1 MKGKLIISG
10 AVVLVLVV
18 VSYFTFSRGGTPQ
31 YNFRFDQVS
40 KGDITTTVM
49 ATGNINAVVS
59 VDVGTQVSGII
70 SKLYAD
76 FNSIVKEGQVIAQ
89 IDSTFL
95 VQAVHDAEANL
106 ARAQSQ
112 LAESKR
118 VLDREKVLVAKGLD
132 MQINL
137 DAALTTFE
145 SNDAALKQANA
156 SLERAKINLA
166 YSTIY
171 APIDGVVINR
181 QVNVGQT
188 VAASFSSPTLY
199 TIVNDLRKMQVLATI
214 GEVDIGGISVGQ
226 QATFTVDAY
235 PDETFKG
242 IVSQIRLAPV
252 TVQNVVNYTVVI
264 AVNNDRLKLMPGM
277 TANVNVLVASAND
290 VLRVPNMAL
299 RFQPPGGLID
309 TTGAASTN
317 GRRFSQATGDSGGSE
332 NGSGHRGGAQPG
344 MRRRLQDPTSAV
356 PDSAASIVQVAA
368 RPAEQTKFGIVQT
381 FPEFEKRT
389 DAPLAGRGRVWV
401 VSPAGKLK
409 AMPVVTGITDGKYT
423 EVTSHVL
430 NPGDQV
436 VLGVINSTATN
447 GTQTRSPLTGGGQR
461 GIPGVPH

>member
-1 MKGKLIISG
+1 MLKKSILSIVGV
-10 AVVLVLVV
+10 VVLAIAG
-18 VSYFTFSRGGTPQ
+18 YFLFLRSAPAK
-31 YNFRFDQVS
+31 YDFRFDQVS
-40 KGDITTTVM
+40 KGDITTTVT

-76 FNSIVKEGQVIAQ
+76 FNSVVKEGQVIAQ

-118 VLDREKVLVAKGLD
+118 VLDREKVLVEKRLD
-132 MQINL
+132 PQINL
-137 DAALTTFE
+137 DAALTAYE
-145 SNDAALKQANA
+145 SNSASVKQADA
-156 SLERAKINLA
+156 TVERAKINLA

-242 IVSQIRLAPV
+242 MVSQIRLAPV

-277 TANVNVLVASAND
+277 TANVNVLVASASD

-299 RFQPPGGLID
+299 RFQPSGDLID

-317 GRRFSQATGDSGGSE
+317 GRRFSHAMGDSGGSE
-332 NGSGHRGGAQPG
+332 NSSGRRGDTQPG
-344 MRRRLQDPTSAV
+344 MRRRLQDSTSAV
-356 PDSAASIVQVAA
+356 PDSVVSIVQVAA

-389 DAPLAGRGRVWV
+389 DAPLAGRGRVWI
-401 VSPAGKLK
+401 VSSTGKLK

-430 NPGDQV
+430 KPGDQV
-436 VLGVINSTATN
+436 VLGVINSTATA
-447 GTQTRSPLTGGGQR
+447 GTQTRSPLTGGGQH
-461 GIPGVPH
+461 GPGVPH

>member
-1 MKGKLIISG
+1 MKRKLIISV

-18 VSYFTFSRGGTPQ
+18 VSYFMFSRGGTPR
-31 YNFRFDQVS
+31 YDFRFDQVS

-106 ARAQSQ
+106 ARAQAQ

-118 VLDREKVLVAKGLD
+118 ALDRERVLVEKRLD
-132 MQINL
+132 PQINL

-277 TANVNVLVASAND
+277 TANVNVLVASASD

-299 RFQPPGGLID
+299 RFQPSGDLID
-309 TTGAASTN
+309 TTGTN
-317 GRRFSQATGDSGGSE
+317 GRRFSQAMGDSGGSG
-332 NGSGHRGGAQPG
+332 NGSGRRGDAQPG
-344 MRRRLQDPTSAV
+344 MRRRLQDSTSAV

-368 RPAEQTKFGIVQT
+368 RPAEQAKFGIVQT

-389 DAPLAGRGRVWV
+389 DALPAGRGRVWV
-401 VSPAGKLK
+401 VSSTGKLK

-430 NPGDQV
+430 RPGDQI
-436 VLGVINSTATN
+436 VLGVINSTATA